1 MKNRYKISEIAK
13 IFNISRQTLIF
24 YHKKN
29 ILIPDI
35 IDEENGY
42 RYYSNEQ
49 IWDLFFLLTL
59 KKAGFSLEE
68 IKAYS
73 EIKNS
78 DKSIIFL
85 ENKISEIDK
94 KISELK
100 KSKKTILK
108 KLENIRDFSFTSTK
122 EEEFKLEEIED
133 IKWYSID
140 MKDETDEGEMATNYE
155 KLNSFA
161 KKYSIDDIEYI
172 TMTEIKNIET
182 VKVDGGIV
190 PVKKVGIVI
199 PKNVVIEKSEELM
212 LGKVISIKYN
222 NPYSNLVK
230 TYQNL
235 KSYIEKNGY
244 TTYGYAI
251 EIAYELTISTEKGI
265 GGILKIVVPIK

>member
-85 ENKISEIDK
+85 ENKINEIDK

-108 KLENIRDFSFTSTK
+108 KLENIRDFSSTSTK
-122 EEEFKLEEIED
+122 EDEFKIEEIEN
-133 IKWYSID
+133 INWYSID
-140 MKDETDEGEMATNYE
+140 MKEKTDEVEMATNYE

-172 TMTEIKNIET
+172 TMTEIENIEN
-182 VKVDGGIV
+182 VKIDGGIV
-190 PVKKVGIVI
+190 PVEKVGIVI
-199 PKNVVIEKSEELM
+199 PKNIAIEKSEELI

-244 TTYGYAI
+244 KTYGYAI
-251 EIAYELTISTEKGI
+251 EIAHELTISTEKGI

>member
-68 IKAYS
+68 IKRYV

-78 DKSIIFL
+78 DESIMFL
-85 ENKISEIDK
+85 ENKINEIDK

-108 KLENIRDFSFTSTK
+108 KLENIRDFSSTSTK
-122 EEEFKLEEIED
+122 EEEFKIEEIEN
-133 IKWYSID
+133 INWYSID
-140 MKDETDEGEMATNYE
+140 MKEKTDEVEMATNYE

-172 TMTEIKNIET
+172 TMTEIENIEN
-182 VKVDGGIV
+182 VKIDGGIV

-199 PKNVVIEKSEELM
+199 PKNIAIEKSEELI

-244 TTYGYAI
+244 KTYGYAI
-251 EIAYELTISTEKGI
+251 EIAHELTISTEKGI

>member
-85 ENKISEIDK
+85 ENKINEIDK

-108 KLENIRDFSFTSTK
+108 KLENIRDFSSTSTK
-122 EEEFKLEEIED
+122 EEEFKIEEIEN
-133 IKWYSID
+133 INWYSID
-140 MKDETDEGEMATNYE
+140 MKEKTDEVEMATNYE

-172 TMTEIKNIET
+172 TMTEIENIEN
-182 VKVDGGIV
+182 VKIDGGIV

-199 PKNVVIEKSEELM
+199 PKTVVIEKSEDLI

-244 TTYGYAI
+244 KTYGYAI
-251 EIAYELTISTEKGI
+251 EIAHELTISTEKGI

>member
-85 ENKISEIDK
+85 ENKINEIDK

-108 KLENIRDFSFTSTK
+108 KLENIRDFSSTSTK
-122 EEEFKLEEIED
+122 EEEFKIEEIEN
-133 IKWYSID
+133 INWYSID
-140 MKDETDEGEMATNYE
+140 MKEKTDEVEMATNYE
-155 KLNSFA
+155 KLNSFS

-172 TMTEIKNIET
+172 TMTEIENIEN
-182 VKVDGGIV
+182 VKIDGGIV
-190 PVKKVGIVI
+190 PVEKVGIVI
-199 PKNVVIEKSEELM
+199 PKNIVIEKSEELI

-244 TTYGYAI
+244 KTYGYAI
-251 EIAYELTISTEKGI
+251 EIAHELTISTEKGI

>member
-29 ILIPDI
+29 ILVPNI

-68 IKAYS
+68 IKRYV

-78 DKSIIFL
+78 DESIMFL
-85 ENKISEIDK
+85 ENKINEIDK

-108 KLENIRDFSFTSTK
+108 KLENIRDFSSTSTK
-122 EEEFKLEEIED
+122 EEEFKIEEIEN
-133 IKWYSID
+133 IRWYSID
-140 MKDETDEGEMATNYE
+140 MKDETDEVEMATNYE

-161 KKYSIDDIEYI
+161 KKYSIDDVEYI
-172 TMTEIKNIET
+172 TMTEIKNIES

-199 PKNVVIEKSEELM
+199 PKNMVIEKSEELM

-235 KSYIEKNGY
+235 KSYIVKNGY
-244 TTYGYAI
+244 TTYDYAI
-251 EIAYELTISTEKGI
+251 EIAHELTISTEKGI

>member
-85 ENKISEIDK
+85 ENKINEIDK

-108 KLENIRDFSFTSTK
+108 KLENIRDFSSTSTK
-122 EEEFKLEEIED
+122 EDEFKIEEIEN

-140 MKDETDEGEMATNYE
+140 MKEKIDEVEMATNYE

-161 KKYSIDDIEYI
+161 KKYSIDDIEYS
-172 TMTEIKNIET
+172 TMTEIKNIENI
-182 VKVDGGIV
+182 KIDGGIV
-190 PVKKVGIVI
+190 PVEKVGIVI
-199 PKNVVIEKSEELM
+199 PRNVVIEKSEELI

-244 TTYGYAI
+244 ITYGYAI
-251 EIAYELTISTEKGI
+251 EIAHELTISTEKGI

>member
-1 MKNRYKISEIAK
+1 M
-13 IFNISRQTLIF
+13 
-24 YHKKN
+24 
-29 ILIPDI
+29 
-35 IDEENGY
+35 
-42 RYYSNEQ
+42 
-49 IWDLFFLLTL
+49 
-59 KKAGFSLEE
+59 EE
-68 IKAYS
+68 IKRYV

-78 DKSIIFL
+78 DESIMFL
-85 ENKISEIDK
+85 ENKINEIDK

-108 KLENIRDFSFTSTK
+108 KLENIRDFSSTSTK
-122 EEEFKLEEIED
+122 EDEFKIEEIEN
-133 IKWYSID
+133 INWYSID
-140 MKDETDEGEMATNYE
+140 MKEKTDEVEMATNYE

-182 VKVDGGIV
+182 VKIDGGIV

-199 PKNVVIEKSEELM
+199 PKNMVIEKSEELM

-251 EIAYELTISTEKGI
+251 EIAHELTISTEKGI

>member
-85 ENKISEIDK
+85 ENKINEINK

-108 KLENIRDFSFTSTK
+108 KLENIRDFSSTSTK
-122 EEEFKLEEIED
+122 EEEFKIEKIEN

-140 MKDETDEGEMATNYE
+140 MKDETDEVEMATNYE
-155 KLNSFA
+155 KINSFA

-172 TMTEIKNIET
+172 TMTNIKDIDNIKNEE
-182 VKVDGGIV
+182 GIV
-190 PVKKVGIVI
+190 PVKKIGIII
-199 PKNVVIEKSEELM
+199 PKNIMIEKSEELS

-230 TYQNL
+230 TYKNL
-235 KSYIEKNGY
+235 KNYIKKNNY
-244 TTYGYAI
+244 TTYNYAI
-251 EIAYELTISTEKGI
+251 EIAHELAISTENGI
-265 GGILKIVVPIK
+265 GGILKIIIPIK

>member
-85 ENKISEIDK
+85 ENKINEIDK

-108 KLENIRDFSFTSTK
+108 KLENIRDFSSTSTK
-122 EEEFKLEEIED
+122 EDEFKIEEIEN
-133 IKWYSID
+133 INWYSID
-140 MKDETDEGEMATNYE
+140 MKEKTDEVEMATNYE

-172 TMTEIKNIET
+172 TMTEIENIEN
-182 VKVDGGIV
+182 VKIDGGIV
-190 PVKKVGIVI
+190 PVEKVGIVI
-199 PKNVVIEKSEELM
+199 PKNIVIEKSEELI

-244 TTYGYAI
+244 KTYGYAI
-251 EIAYELTISTEKGI
+251 EIAHELTISTEKGI

>member
-68 IKAYS
+68 IKRYV

-78 DKSIIFL
+78 DESIMFL
-85 ENKISEIDK
+85 ENKINEIDK

-108 KLENIRDFSFTSTK
+108 KLENIRDFSSTSTK

-133 IKWYSID
+133 IRWYSID

-172 TMTEIKNIET
+172 TMTEIKNIENI
-182 VKVDGGIV
+182 KIDGGIV
-190 PVKKVGIVI
+190 PVEKVGIVI
-199 PKNVVIEKSEELM
+199 PKNVVIEKSEELI

-244 TTYGYAI
+244 ITYGYAI
-251 EIAYELTISTEKGI
+251 EIAHELTISTEKGI

>member
-42 RYYSNEQ
+42 RYYSNEH

-85 ENKISEIDK
+85 ENKINEIDK

-108 KLENIRDFSFTSTK
+108 KLENIRDFSSTSTK
-122 EEEFKLEEIED
+122 EEEFKIEEIEN
-133 IKWYSID
+133 INWYSID
-140 MKDETDEGEMATNYE
+140 MKEKTDEVEMATNYE

-161 KKYSIDDIEYI
+161 KKYNIDDIEYI
-172 TMTEIKNIET
+172 TMTEIENIEN
-182 VKVDGGIV
+182 VKIDGGIV
-190 PVKKVGIVI
+190 PVEKVGIVI
-199 PKNVVIEKSEELM
+199 PKNIAIEKSEELI

-244 TTYGYAI
+244 KTYGYAI
-251 EIAYELTISTEKGI
+251 EIAHELTISTEKGI

>member
-85 ENKISEIDK
+85 ENKINEIDK

-108 KLENIRDFSFTSTK
+108 KLENIRDFSSTSTK
-122 EEEFKLEEIED
+122 EEEFKIEEIEN

-140 MKDETDEGEMATNYE
+140 MKEKTDEVEMATNYE

-172 TMTEIKNIET
+172 TMTEIENIEN
-182 VKVDGGIV
+182 VKIDGGIV
-190 PVKKVGIVI
+190 PVEKVGIVI
-199 PKNVVIEKSEELM
+199 PKNIVIEKSEELI

-244 TTYGYAI
+244 KTYGYAI
-251 EIAYELTISTEKGI
+251 EIAHELTISTEKGI

>member
-29 ILIPDI
+29 ILVPNI

-68 IKAYS
+68 IKRYV

-78 DKSIIFL
+78 DESIMFL
-85 ENKISEIDK
+85 ENKINEIDK

-108 KLENIRDFSFTSTK
+108 KLENIRDFSSTSTK
-122 EEEFKLEEIED
+122 EEEFKIEEIEN
-133 IKWYSID
+133 IRWYSID
-140 MKDETDEGEMATNYE
+140 MKAETDEVEMATNYE

-161 KKYSIDDIEYI
+161 KKYSIDDVEYI
-172 TMTEIKNIET
+172 TMTEIKNIES

-235 KSYIEKNGY
+235 KSYIVKNGY

>member
-85 ENKISEIDK
+85 ENKINEIDK

-108 KLENIRDFSFTSTK
+108 KLENIRDFSSTSTK
-122 EEEFKLEEIED
+122 EEEFKIEEIEN
-133 IKWYSID
+133 INWYSID
-140 MKDETDEGEMATNYE
+140 MKEKTDEVEMATNYE

-182 VKVDGGIV
+182 VKIDGGIV

-199 PKNVVIEKSEELM
+199 PKNVVIEKSEDLI

-244 TTYGYAI
+244 KTYGYAI
-251 EIAYELTISTEKGI
+251 EIAHELTISTEKGI

>member
-29 ILIPDI
+29 ILVPNI

-68 IKAYS
+68 IKRYV

-78 DKSIIFL
+78 DESIMFL
-85 ENKISEIDK
+85 ENKINEIDK

-108 KLENIRDFSFTSTK
+108 KLENIRDFSSTSTK

-172 TMTEIKNIET
+172 TMTEIENIEN
-182 VKVDGGIV
+182 VKIDGGIV
-190 PVKKVGIVI
+190 PVEKVGIVI
-199 PKNVVIEKSEELM
+199 PKNIAIEKSEELI

-244 TTYGYAI
+244 KTYGYAI
-251 EIAYELTISTEKGI
+251 EIAHELTISTEKGI

>member
-29 ILIPDI
+29 ILVPNI

-68 IKAYS
+68 IKRYV

-78 DKSIIFL
+78 DESIMFL
-85 ENKISEIDK
+85 ENKVNEIDK
-94 KISELK
+94 KILELK

-108 KLENIRDFSFTSTK
+108 KIENIRDYSFVSTK
-122 EEEFKLEEIED
+122 EQFKIEELGNIR
-133 IKWYSID
+133 WYSID
-140 MKDETDEGEMATNYE
+140 MKDGIDEGEMATNYE

-172 TMTEIKNIET
+172 TMTEIKNIEA
-182 VKVDGGIV
+182 VKIDGGIV

-199 PKNVVIEKSEELM
+199 PKNIVIEKSEELI

-251 EIAYELTISTEKGI
+251 EIAHELTISTEKGI

>member
-85 ENKISEIDK
+85 ENKINEIDK

-108 KLENIRDFSFTSTK
+108 KLENIRDFSSISTK
-122 EEEFKLEEIED
+122 EEEFKIEEIEN
-133 IKWYSID
+133 INWYSID
-140 MKDETDEGEMATNYE
+140 MKEKTDEVEMATNYE

-172 TMTEIKNIET
+172 TMTEIENIEN
-182 VKVDGGIV
+182 VKIDGGIV
-190 PVKKVGIVI
+190 PVEKVGIVI
-199 PKNVVIEKSEELM
+199 PKNIVIEKSEELI

-244 TTYGYAI
+244 KTYGYAI
-251 EIAYELTISTEKGI
+251 EIAHELTISTEKGI

>member
-35 IDEENGY
+35 IDEDNGY

-85 ENKISEIDK
+85 ENKINEIDK

-108 KLENIRDFSFTSTK
+108 KLENIRDFSSTSTK
-122 EEEFKLEEIED
+122 EEEFKIEEIEN
-133 IKWYSID
+133 INWYSID
-140 MKDETDEGEMATNYE
+140 MKEKTDEVEMATNYE

-172 TMTEIKNIET
+172 TMTEIENIEN
-182 VKVDGGIV
+182 VKIDGGIV
-190 PVKKVGIVI
+190 PVEKVGIVI
-199 PKNVVIEKSEELM
+199 PKNIAIEKSEELI

-244 TTYGYAI
+244 KTYGYAI
-251 EIAYELTISTEKGI
+251 EIAHELTISTEKGI

>member
-29 ILIPDI
+29 ILVPNI

-68 IKAYS
+68 IKRYV

-78 DKSIIFL
+78 DESIMFL
-85 ENKISEIDK
+85 ENKINEIDK

-108 KLENIRDFSFTSTK
+108 KLENIRDFSSTSTK
-122 EEEFKLEEIED
+122 EEEFKIEEIED
-133 IKWYSID
+133 IRWYSID

-161 KKYSIDDIEYI
+161 KKYSIDDVEYI
-172 TMTEIKNIET
+172 TMTEIKNIES

-199 PKNVVIEKSEELM
+199 PKNMVIEKSEELM

-244 TTYGYAI
+244 KTYGYAI
-251 EIAYELTISTEKGI
+251 EIAHELTISTEKGI

>member
-29 ILIPDI
+29 ILIPNI

-78 DKSIIFL
+78 DKSIVFL
-85 ENKISEIDK
+85 ENKINEIDK
-94 KISELK
+94 KILELK

-108 KLENIRDFSFTSTK
+108 KIENIKDFSSISAKEEQFKIEELENIR
-122 EEEFKLEEIED
+122 
-133 IKWYSID
+133 WYYID
-140 MKDETDEGEMATNYE
+140 MKDEIDEVEMATNYE

-172 TMTEIKNIET
+172 TMTNIDKIKNDE
-182 VKVDGGIV
+182 DIV
-190 PVKKVGIVI
+190 PVKKIGIAI
-199 PKNVVIEKSEELM
+199 PKNIVIEKSEELV

-230 TYQNL
+230 AYQNL
-235 KSYIEKNGY
+235 KDYIKKNGY
-244 TTYGYAI
+244 TSCDYAI
-251 EIAYELTISTEKGI
+251 EIAHELTISTEKGI
-265 GGILKIVVPIK
+265 GGILKIIVPIK

>member
-1 MKNRYKISEIAK
+1 MKNRYKIAK

-68 IKAYS
+68 IKRYV

-78 DKSIIFL
+78 DKSIMFL
-85 ENKISEIDK
+85 ENKINEIDK

-108 KLENIRDFSFTSTK
+108 KLENIRDFSFSSTK
-122 EEEFKLEEIED
+122 EEEFKLEEIEN

-182 VKVDGGIV
+182 VKIDGGIV

-235 KSYIEKNGY
+235 KSYIVKNGY

-251 EIAYELTISTEKGI
+251 EIAHELTISTEKGI

>member
-85 ENKISEIDK
+85 ENKINEIDK

-108 KLENIRDFSFTSTK
+108 KLENIRDFSSTSTK
-122 EEEFKLEEIED
+122 EDEFKIEEIEN

-140 MKDETDEGEMATNYE
+140 MKEKIDEVEMATNYE

-172 TMTEIKNIET
+172 TMTEIKNIENI
-182 VKVDGGIV
+182 KIDGGIV
-190 PVKKVGIVI
+190 PVEKVGIVI
-199 PKNVVIEKSEELM
+199 PRNVVIEKSEELI

-244 TTYGYAI
+244 ITYGYAI
-251 EIAYELTISTEKGI
+251 EIAHELTISTEKGI

>member
-29 ILIPDI
+29 ILVPNI

-68 IKAYS
+68 IKRYV

-78 DKSIIFL
+78 DESIMFL
-85 ENKISEIDK
+85 ENKINEIDK

-108 KLENIRDFSFTSTK
+108 KLENIRDFSSTSTK

-182 VKVDGGIV
+182 VKIDGGIV

-199 PKNVVIEKSEELM
+199 PKNVVIEKSEDLI

-244 TTYGYAI
+244 KTYGYAI
-251 EIAYELTISTEKGI
+251 EIAHELTISTEKGI

>member
-85 ENKISEIDK
+85 ENKINEIDK

-108 KLENIRDFSFTSTK
+108 KLENIRDFSSTSTK
-122 EEEFKLEEIED
+122 EEEFKIEEIEN
-133 IKWYSID
+133 INWYSID
-140 MKDETDEGEMATNYE
+140 MKEKTDEVEMATNYE

-172 TMTEIKNIET
+172 TMTEIENIEN
-182 VKVDGGIV
+182 VKIDGGIV

-199 PKNVVIEKSEELM
+199 PKNVVIEKSEELI

-244 TTYGYAI
+244 KTYGYAI
-251 EIAYELTISTEKGI
+251 EIAHELTISTEKGI

>member
-68 IKAYS
+68 IKRYV

-78 DKSIIFL
+78 DESIMFL
-85 ENKISEIDK
+85 ENKINEIDK

-133 IKWYSID
+133 IRWYSID

-172 TMTEIKNIET
+172 TMTEIKNIENI
-182 VKVDGGIV
+182 KIDGGIV
-190 PVKKVGIVI
+190 PVEKVGIVI
-199 PKNVVIEKSEELM
+199 PKNVVIEKSEELI

-244 TTYGYAI
+244 ITYGYAI
-251 EIAYELTISTEKGI
+251 EIAHELTISTEKGI

>member
-59 KKAGFSLEE
+59 KKDGFSLEE

-85 ENKISEIDK
+85 ENKINEIDK

-108 KLENIRDFSFTSTK
+108 KLENIRDFSSTSTK
-122 EEEFKLEEIED
+122 EEEFKIEEIEN

-140 MKDETDEGEMATNYE
+140 MKEKTDEVEMATNYE

-172 TMTEIKNIET
+172 TMTEIENIEN
-182 VKVDGGIV
+182 VKIDGGIV
-190 PVKKVGIVI
+190 PVEKVGIVI
-199 PKNVVIEKSEELM
+199 PKNIVIEKSEELI

-244 TTYGYAI
+244 KTYGYAI
-251 EIAYELTISTEKGI
+251 EIAHELTISTEKGI

>member
-85 ENKISEIDK
+85 ENKINEIDK

-108 KLENIRDFSFTSTK
+108 KLENIRDFSSTSTK
-122 EEEFKLEEIED
+122 EDEFKIEEIEN

-140 MKDETDEGEMATNYE
+140 MKEKIDEVEMATNYE

-172 TMTEIKNIET
+172 TMTEIKNIENI
-182 VKVDGGIV
+182 KIDGGIV
-190 PVKKVGIVI
+190 PVEKVGIVI
-199 PKNVVIEKSEELM
+199 PKNVVIEKSEELI

-244 TTYGYAI
+244 ITYGYAI
-251 EIAYELTISTEKGI
+251 EIAHELTISTEKGI

>member
-68 IKAYS
+68 IKRYV

-85 ENKISEIDK
+85 ENKINEIDK

-108 KLENIRDFSFTSTK
+108 KLENIRDFSSTSTK
-122 EEEFKLEEIED
+122 EEEFKIEEIEN
-133 IKWYSID
+133 INWYSID
-140 MKDETDEGEMATNYE
+140 MKEKTDEVEMATNYE

-172 TMTEIKNIET
+172 TMTEIENIEN
-182 VKVDGGIV
+182 VKIDGGIV

-199 PKNVVIEKSEELM
+199 PKNIAIEKSEELI

-244 TTYGYAI
+244 KTYGYAI
-251 EIAYELTISTEKGI
+251 EIAHELTISTEKGI

>member
-85 ENKISEIDK
+85 ENKINEIDK

-108 KLENIRDFSFTSTK
+108 KLENIRDFSSTSTK
-122 EEEFKLEEIED
+122 EEEFKIEEIEN
-133 IKWYSID
+133 INWYSID
-140 MKDETDEGEMATNYE
+140 MKEKTDEVEMATNYE

-172 TMTEIKNIET
+172 TMTEIENIEN
-182 VKVDGGIV
+182 VKIDGGIV

-199 PKNVVIEKSEELM
+199 PKNIAIEKSEELI

-244 TTYGYAI
+244 KTYGYAI
-251 EIAYELTISTEKGI
+251 EIAHELTISTEKGI

>member
-85 ENKISEIDK
+85 ENKINEIDK

-108 KLENIRDFSFTSTK
+108 KLENIRDFSSTSTK
-122 EEEFKLEEIED
+122 EEEFKIEEIEN
-133 IKWYSID
+133 INWYSID
-140 MKDETDEGEMATNYE
+140 MKEKTDEVEMATNYE

-172 TMTEIKNIET
+172 TMTEIENIENI
-182 VKVDGGIV
+182 KIDGGIV
-190 PVKKVGIVI
+190 PVEKVGIVI
-199 PKNVVIEKSEELM
+199 PKNIVIEKSEELI

-244 TTYGYAI
+244 KTYGYAI
-251 EIAYELTISTEKGI
+251 EIAHELTISTEKGI

>member
-29 ILIPDI
+29 ILIPNI

-78 DKSIIFL
+78 DKSIVFL
-85 ENKISEIDK
+85 ENKINEIDK
-94 KISELK
+94 KILELK

-108 KLENIRDFSFTSTK
+108 KIENIKDFSSISAKEEQFKIEELENIR
-122 EEEFKLEEIED
+122 
-133 IKWYSID
+133 WYYID
-140 MKDETDEGEMATNYE
+140 MKDEIDEVEMATNYE

-172 TMTEIKNIET
+172 TMTNIDKIKNDE
-182 VKVDGGIV
+182 DIV
-190 PVKKVGIVI
+190 PVKKIGIAI
-199 PKNVVIEKSEELM
+199 PKNIVIEKSEELV

-230 TYQNL
+230 AYQIL
-235 KSYIEKNGY
+235 KDYIKKNGY
-244 TTYGYAI
+244 TSCDYAI
-251 EIAYELTISTEKGI
+251 EIAHELTISTEKGI
-265 GGILKIVVPIK
+265 GGILKIIVPIK

>member
-85 ENKISEIDK
+85 ENKINEIDK

-108 KLENIRDFSFTSTK
+108 KLENIRDFSSTSTK
-122 EEEFKLEEIED
+122 EEEFKIEEIEN
-133 IKWYSID
+133 INWYSID
-140 MKDETDEGEMATNYE
+140 MKEKTDEVEMATNYE

-172 TMTEIKNIET
+172 TMTEIENIEN
-182 VKVDGGIV
+182 VKIDGGIV
-190 PVKKVGIVI
+190 PVEKVGIVI
-199 PKNVVIEKSEELM
+199 PKNIVIEKSEELI

-235 KSYIEKNGY
+235 KRYIEKNGY
-244 TTYGYAI
+244 KTYGYAI
-251 EIAYELTISTEKGI
+251 EIAHELTISTEKGI

>member
-85 ENKISEIDK
+85 ENKINEIDK

-108 KLENIRDFSFTSTK
+108 KLENIRDFSSTSTK
-122 EEEFKLEEIED
+122 EEEFKIEEIEN
-133 IKWYSID
+133 INWYSID
-140 MKDETDEGEMATNYE
+140 MKEKTDEVEMATNYE

-172 TMTEIKNIET
+172 TMTEIENIEN
-182 VKVDGGIV
+182 VKIDGGIV
-190 PVKKVGIVI
+190 PVEKVGIVI
-199 PKNVVIEKSEELM
+199 PKNIVIEKSEELI

-222 NPYSNLVK
+222 NSYSNLVK

-244 TTYGYAI
+244 KTYGYAI
-251 EIAYELTISTEKGI
+251 EIAHELTISTEKGI

>member
-29 ILIPDI
+29 ILIPNI

-68 IKAYS
+68 IK
-73 EIKNS
+73 NS
-78 DKSIIFL
+78 DESIMFL
-85 ENKISEIDK
+85 ENKINEIDK

-108 KLENIRDFSFTSTK
+108 KLENIRDFSSTSTK
-122 EEEFKLEEIED
+122 EEEFKLEEIEN

-161 KKYSIDDIEYI
+161 KKYSIDDVEYI

-182 VKVDGGIV
+182 VKIDGGIV

-235 KSYIEKNGY
+235 KSYIVKNGY

-251 EIAYELTISTEKGI
+251 EIAHELTISTEKGI

>member
-35 IDEENGY
+35 INEENGY

-108 KLENIRDFSFTSTK
+108 KLENIRDFSSTSTK

-161 KKYSIDDIEYI
+161 KKYGIDDIEYI

-182 VKVDGGIV
+182 VKIDGGIV

-199 PKNVVIEKSEELM
+199 PKNVVIEKSEDLI

-251 EIAYELTISTEKGI
+251 EIAHELTISTEKGI

>member
-29 ILIPDI
+29 ILVPNI

-68 IKAYS
+68 IKRYV

-78 DKSIIFL
+78 DESIMFL
-85 ENKISEIDK
+85 ENKINEIDK

-108 KLENIRDFSFTSTK
+108 KLENIRDFSSTSTK
-122 EEEFKLEEIED
+122 EDEFKIEEIEN
-133 IKWYSID
+133 INWYSID
-140 MKDETDEGEMATNYE
+140 MKEKTDEVEMATNYE

-172 TMTEIKNIET
+172 TMTEIENIEN
-182 VKVDGGIV
+182 VKIDGGIV
-190 PVKKVGIVI
+190 PVEKVGIVI
-199 PKNVVIEKSEELM
+199 PKNIAIEKSEELI

-244 TTYGYAI
+244 KTYGYAI
-251 EIAYELTISTEKGI
+251 EIAHELTISTEKGI

>member
-59 KKAGFSLEE
+59 KKARFSLEE

-85 ENKISEIDK
+85 ENKINEIDK

-108 KLENIRDFSFTSTK
+108 KLENIRDFSSTSTK
-122 EEEFKLEEIED
+122 EEEFKIEEIEN

-140 MKDETDEGEMATNYE
+140 MKEKTDEVEMATNYE

-172 TMTEIKNIET
+172 TMTEIENIEN
-182 VKVDGGIV
+182 VKIDGGIV
-190 PVKKVGIVI
+190 PVEKVGIVI
-199 PKNVVIEKSEELM
+199 PKNIVIEKSEELI

-244 TTYGYAI
+244 KTYGYAI
-251 EIAYELTISTEKGI
+251 EIAHELTISTEKGI

>member
-85 ENKISEIDK
+85 ENKINEIDK

-108 KLENIRDFSFTSTK
+108 KLENIRDFSSTSTK
-122 EEEFKLEEIED
+122 EEEFKIEEIEN
-133 IKWYSID
+133 INWYSID
-140 MKDETDEGEMATNYE
+140 MKEKTDEVEMATNYE

-172 TMTEIKNIET
+172 TMTEIENIEN
-182 VKVDGGIV
+182 VKIDGGIV
-190 PVKKVGIVI
+190 PVEKVGIVI
-199 PKNVVIEKSEELM
+199 PKNIAIEKSEELI

-244 TTYGYAI
+244 KTYGYAI
-251 EIAYELTISTEKGI
+251 EIAHELTISTEKGI

>member
-85 ENKISEIDK
+85 ENKINEIDK

-108 KLENIRDFSFTSTK
+108 KLENIRDFSSTSTK
-122 EEEFKLEEIED
+122 EEEFKLEEIEN

-140 MKDETDEGEMATNYE
+140 MKDETDEVEMATNYE

-182 VKVDGGIV
+182 VKIDGGIV

-199 PKNVVIEKSEELM
+199 PKNVVIEKSEELI

-244 TTYGYAI
+244 KTYGYAI
-251 EIAYELTISTEKGI
+251 EIAHELTISTENGI